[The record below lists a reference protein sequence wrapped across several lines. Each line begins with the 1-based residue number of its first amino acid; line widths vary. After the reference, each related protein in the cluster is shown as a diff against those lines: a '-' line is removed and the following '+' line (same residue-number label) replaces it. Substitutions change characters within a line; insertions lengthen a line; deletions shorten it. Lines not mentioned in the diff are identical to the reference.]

1 MDLRERLTQLE
12 NRLGVGGRAPP
23 PAPLASDGL
32 PAPLSERLQRLI
44 SAQTDM
50 PSRRV
55 VSPEELARLLG
66 GGLCADGVV
75 AVDHFVPMSQSHGCI
90 PFCDIN
96 EASLDFLAGGKAP
109 PLDQLLFIDTETTG
123 LAGGTGTV
131 AFVLGFARIEDDVVH
146 VRQYFLTSFNA
157 EPAMLSDALTWIQEA
172 CHLVSFN
179 GKSFDVPL
187 LVTRYRLAR
196 IKSPVAWLPHMDL
209 LHRTRTAFKRNWP
222 DCRLQTAE
230 QYLLKLSRHDDL
242 PGYLIPQMWTDLL
255 RRGETRGLR
264 GVIEHNRTDVLSL
277 IALAIVLGRTYAEPG
292 QRHVDPLGV
301 ARAHRRVGDEA
312 SALRHLRDYG
322 EELVDDAQLELAA
335 LYARG
340 GQWEKAVTIWE
351 LLAARN
357 VGLAM
362 EKLAK
367 HGEHRQ
373 HDFEGALRWTERM
386 LALGHEPDLCERRR
400 LRLLS
405 KWDKAHRIVC

>member
-1 MDLRERLTQLE
+1 MDLRERLKQFE
-12 NRLGVGGRAPP
+12 DKLGVGRRVPP
-23 PAPLASDGL
+23 PDPFEADGAL
-32 PAPLSERLQRLI
+32 APLSDRLQRLA

-50 PSRRV
+50 PYRRV
-55 VSPEELARLLG
+55 VSQEELAHLLNG
-66 GGLCADGVV
+66 KLCADGVV
-75 AVDHFVPMSQSHGCI
+75 VVDHFVPMSQSHGCV
-90 PFCDIN
+90 PFCDIH

-109 PLDQLLFIDTETTG
+109 PHDQLLFIDTETTG

-146 VRQYFLTSFNA
+146 VRQYFLTSFRG
-157 EPAMLSDALTWIQEA
+157 ESAMLSDALTWIHKS

-196 IKSPVAWLPHMDL
+196 IESPLSRLPHMDL
-209 LHRTRTAFKRNWP
+209 LHRTRTAFKKNWP

-230 QYLLKLSRHDDL
+230 QYLLKLSRIDDM
-242 PGYLIPQMWTDLL
+242 PGYLIPQVWTDLL

-292 QRHVDPLGV
+292 QRYVDPLGV
-301 ARAHRRVGDEA
+301 ARAHRRAGNEA
-312 SALRHLRDYG
+312 SALMHLRDHG
-322 EELVDDAQLELAA
+322 DELVDDAQLELAA
-335 LYARG
+335 LYARSG
-340 GQWEKAVTIWE
+340 DWEKAVTIWE

-357 VGLAM
+357 VGPAM
-362 EKLAK
+362 ERLAK
-367 HGEHRQ
+367 YCEHRK
-373 HDFEGALRWTERM
+373 HDYEGALRWTERM
-386 LALGHEPDLCERRR
+386 LALRHEPDLCERRR

-405 KWDKAHRIVC
+405 KIDKGRRSVC

>member
-1 MDLRERLTQLE
+1 MDLRERLMQLE
-12 NRLGVGGRAPP
+12 DRLGVGRRAPP
-23 PAPLASDGL
+23 PPAVAADGSL
-32 PAPLSERLQRLI
+32 APLSDRLQRLV

-50 PSRRV
+50 PSRRA
-55 VSPEELARLLG
+55 VSQEELAHLLNG
-66 GGLCADGVV
+66 KLCADGVV
-75 AVDHFVPMSQSHGCI
+75 VVDHFVPMSQAHGCVS
-90 PFCDIN
+90 FCDIN
-96 EASLDFLAGGKAP
+96 EAPLDFLAGGKAP
-109 PLDQLLFIDTETTG
+109 PHDQLLFIDTETTG

-146 VRQYFLTSFNA
+146 VRQYFLTSFHG
-157 EPAMLSDALTWIQEA
+157 ESAMLRDALTWIHEA

-196 IKSPVAWLPHMDL
+196 IESPLSQLPHMDL
-209 LHRTRTAFKRNWP
+209 LHRVRTAFKRNWS

-230 QYLLKLSRHDDL
+230 KYLLKLSRHDDL
-242 PGYLIPQMWTDLL
+242 PGYLIPQIWTDLL

-292 QRHVDPLGV
+292 QRYVDPLGV
-301 ARAHRRVGDEA
+301 ARAHRRAGDEA
-312 SALRHLRDYG
+312 SALMHLRDHG
-322 EELVDDAQLELAA
+322 DELADDAQLELAA
-335 LYARG
+335 LYARDG
-340 GQWEKAVTIWE
+340 YWGKAVAIWE

-362 EKLAK
+362 ERLAK
-367 HGEHRQ
+367 YCEHGQ
-373 HDFEGALRWTERM
+373 HDYEGALKWTERM

-400 LRLLS
+400 LRLRS
-405 KWDKAHRIVC
+405 KMDKCQPTIR